1 VTGDR
6 YGEDWAERQ
15 APRRSGRHSRAPQY
29 GDPDS
34 YAGPD
39 QYPAPD
45 PYGADGSADPASYPG
60 AGQYGEPDPY
70 GPPERLA
77 NTDPYA
83 TRPPRLPADPYAP
96 PGSSYGLPDA
106 GDSEPSRQPG
116 YARDGRYDRGR
127 SGPDAY
133 DPLTSPRGPNGYGP
147 PDAADTPVGRPGQN
161 GYGPADPLDTTAG
174 GRGQN
179 GYGPA
184 DPLDTTAGG
193 RGQNGYGPADPL
205 DTAAGGRGQNGYGPA
220 DPLDTTAGPPDLNG
234 YGRPDSYGPP
244 ADGGYGPPSEQG
256 NGDNGPFRWRPSPGA
271 AEPESLT
278 PLPGYGRAAAPPPEP
293 EPRGWDESQQHD
305 WGQQDWDQSQQHDW
319 DLSGAD
325 DSGADNSG
333 VQLGEPVSGPV
344 ERAPWRDK
352 PAPAA
357 DWDNGPPSREGLIP
371 GFGDTRDTGRGRGS
385 RPKRRVGRV
394 LAPLLALVLLVAL
407 GAGGYK
413 IYRHFQSPDFTGPGT
428 GEVTVQVLNGDS
440 ATSLAPR
447 LVKLGVVA
455 STSSFISAAK
465 NSSNPD
471 GLEPGFFR
479 LRHHMNSA
487 IAYALLINPKFR
499 IESVVTIPEGLRAT
513 NIIATLEAKT
523 GVSPSAFAAAE
534 KDTSALGLPSYANGN
549 VEGYLFPATY
559 NFNPGTSA
567 LTMLQTM
574 VSQFN
579 KEAASISLPA
589 AAKTAQLTPNQVI
602 TVASILEAEAG
613 NPKYYA
619 DVAEV
624 IYNRLNQGMPLEL
637 DSTVNYALH
646 RFGVSLTQSQLNVNS
661 PYNTFIHKGLP
672 PGPIDSPGN
681 AAIMGALHPAH
692 GPLLYFVTVNVKTG
706 LTKFATTAAGF
717 QQLENECNQNNSC

>member
-6 YGEDWAERQ
+6 YGEDWAERE

-29 GDPDS
+29 GDPEP
-34 YAGPD
+34 YAGAD
-39 QYPAPD
+39 QYPPPD
-45 PYGADGSADPASYPG
+45 PYAADGSADPASYPG
-60 AGQYGEPDPY
+60 AGQYGQPDPY
-70 GPPERLA
+70 APPERLA

-96 PGSSYGLPDA
+96 PGPSYGLPDA
-106 GDSEPSRQPG
+106 GRTEPHDQPG
-116 YARDGRYDRGR
+116 YARDGLYDRGR
-127 SGPDAY
+127 GGPDAY
-133 DPLTSPRGPNGYGP
+133 DPLTAPRGP
-147 PDAADTPVGRPGQN
+147 N
-161 GYGPADPLDTTAG
+161 GYGPADPLDPTAG

-179 GYGPA
+179 GYGP
-184 DPLDTTAGG
+184 
-193 RGQNGYGPADPL
+193 
-205 DTAAGGRGQNGYGPA
+205 
-220 DPLDTTAGPPDLNG
+220 
-234 YGRPDSYGPP
+234 
-244 ADGGYGPPSEQG
+244 PSAQG
-256 NGDNGPFRWRPSPGA
+256 NGDDGPFRWRPSPES
-271 AEPESLT
+271 AEPQSLA
-278 PLPGYGRAAAPPPEP
+278 PLPDYGRSAARPPDPTRQPEP
-293 EPRGWDESQQHD
+293 EPR
-305 WGQQDWDQSQQHDW
+305 DWDQSQQHDW
-319 DLSGAD
+319 DQQAWDQSQQHDWNPGGAD
-325 DSGADNSG
+325 SG

-344 ERAPWRDK
+344 QRTPWRDE
-352 PAPAA
+352 PAQAE

-371 GFGDTRDTGRGRGS
+371 GFGASRDSRDTGRARGG

-428 GEVTVQVLNGDS
+428 GEVTVQVLNGDT

-447 LVKLGVVA
+447 LVKAGVVA

-465 NSSNPD
+465 DSSNPD

-479 LRHHMNSA
+479 LRRHMNSA
-487 IAYALLINPKFR
+487 AAYAMLLNPKAR
-499 IESVVTIPEGLRAT
+499 IQSVVTIPEGLRAT
-513 NIIATLEAKT
+513 NIIATLETKT
-523 GVSPSAFAAAE
+523 GVSASAFAAAE

-567 LTMLQTM
+567 LSMLKTM
-574 VSQFN
+574 VAQFN
-579 KEAASISLPA
+579 QEASSINLPA

-624 IYNRLNQGMPLEL
+624 IYNRLNQDMFLGL

-646 RFGVSLTQSQLNVNS
+646 RFGVSLTQSQLQVNS

-681 AAIMGALHPAH
+681 AAIVAALHPAH
-692 GPLLYFVTVNVKTG
+692 GDLLYFVTVNVKTG
-706 LTKFATTAAGF
+706 LTKFATTSAGF
-717 QQLENECNQNNSC
+717 QQLENECDQNNSC